1 MLLATDNPQRSAPDS
16 DNRQKADQHAQTS
29 NHQMQP
35 NKRRM
40 QPFRLHCQLLE
51 KAKTTS
57 GCPRLGLGKSEDNK
71 WVSKIRFTGMWV
83 VCSEPQD

>member
-1 MLLATDNPQRSAPDS
+1 MLQTAANPQRSAPDS

-57 GCPRLGLGKSEDNK
+57 GCPRLGLRGCGLYVLNHET
-71 WVSKIRFTGMWV
+71 KIDHDLAET
-83 VCSEPQD
+83 PA